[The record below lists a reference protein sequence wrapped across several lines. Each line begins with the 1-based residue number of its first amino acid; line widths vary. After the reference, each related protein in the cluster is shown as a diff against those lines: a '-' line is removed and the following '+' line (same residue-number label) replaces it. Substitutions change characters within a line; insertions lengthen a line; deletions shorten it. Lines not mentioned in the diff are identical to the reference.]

1 MITTLSTDDYEQSK
15 DVFECTVQ
23 LAQNLELCF
32 SPITETN
39 LQSIEVLKIAVNLCN
54 LLEPTKNDILGR
66 NTKHIIEALQK
77 LITGIFMISLE
88 SHLDEDFGIYCL
100 NNLKCWF
107 GNRYTGTRKVILT
120 QSKYHE
126 DPIHQNLQ
134 QFCPEVLEYSKNF
147 ELKSQLKS

>member
-15 DVFECTVQ
+15 DVFECTIQ

-100 NNLKCWF
+100 NNLKC
-107 GNRYTGTRKVILT
+107 
-120 QSKYHE
+120 
-126 DPIHQNLQ
+126 
-134 QFCPEVLEYSKNF
+134 
-147 ELKSQLKS
+147 

>member
-1 MITTLSTDDYEQSK
+1 MSTDDYEQSK

-54 LLEPTKNDILGR
+54 LLEPTKNEILGR

-88 SHLDEDFGIYCL
+88 SHLDGDFGM
-100 NNLKCWF
+100 NNLKC
-107 GNRYTGTRKVILT
+107 
-120 QSKYHE
+120 
-126 DPIHQNLQ
+126 
-134 QFCPEVLEYSKNF
+134 
-147 ELKSQLKS
+147 

>member
-39 LQSIEVLKIAVNLCN
+39 LQSIEVLRNVLRNAVNLCN
-54 LLEPTKNDILGR
+54 LLESTNNDILGR
-66 NTKHIIEALQK
+66 NTKHTIEALQK

-88 SHLDEDFGIYCL
+88 SHLDFGMNY
-100 NNLKCWF
+100 LKC
-107 GNRYTGTRKVILT
+107 
-120 QSKYHE
+120 
-126 DPIHQNLQ
+126 
-134 QFCPEVLEYSKNF
+134 
-147 ELKSQLKS
+147 